1 MITQIIKQLQSNT
14 WYNVSE
20 NIEIA
25 KGRYK
30 LQEDYKGIKEQFL
43 RVWRGKKIY
52 K

>member
-1 MITQIIKQLQSNT
+1 MITQIIKQLQSND

-20 NIEIA
+20 NVEIA

-30 LQEDYKGIKEQFL
+30 LQKDYKGVKGQFL
-43 RVWRGKKIY
+43 RVWRGKNIY